1 MLTTLIFQVKKNS
14 SAMVKSRQDYF
25 IISVMLSKLLSLSL
39 SQCLHQGQEYNLST
53 FGFLFNYDYI

>member
-1 MLTTLIFQVKKNS
+1 
-14 SAMVKSRQDYF
+14 MVKSTQDYF

-39 SQCLHQGQEYNLST
+39 SQYLHQGQEYNLST